1 MRTLVLYVFHEY
13 NDRVD
18 FFIKNAIFK
27 KDDLDFLVICND
39 EYFDIKSK
47 LPNYVAYLNRPNKGY
62 DFAAWSHGL
71 FYNDIYKNYD
81 HFIFVNSS
89 VMGPYLPPGFEGYWT
104 DIYINGLLQD
114 NVKLFG
120 STINCEFF
128 LRKDIELKH
137 HPILFSH
144 IQSYIFSMRGS
155 TLEYL
160 MKHDIFSKF
169 NHSDVFLKTIENK
182 ELGMSRKII
191 ENGWNI
197 GCLMDRYAGVDFR
210 FIYKKPEDYGIDFS
224 GDVMF
229 PEYVNNTFTP
239 EELIFIKGN
248 RCPNVPIPVILKK
261 AQEIIEVDDDDGLV
275 SIF

>member
-13 NDRVD
+13 NDRVE
-18 FFIKNAIFK
+18 FFINNCIFK
-27 KDDLDFLVICND
+27 KNDLDFLVICND
-39 EYFDIKSK
+39 EYFDIKNK

-71 FYNDIYKNYD
+71 FYNDIYKNYH

-89 VMGPYLPPGFEGYWT
+89 VMGPYLPTGFEGYWT

-120 STINCEFF
+120 STINCQFF
-128 LRKDIELKH
+128 LRNDIELKN
-137 HPILFSH
+137 HPILYSH
-144 IQSYIFSMRGS
+144 IQSYIFSMRKE

-160 MKHDIFSKF
+160 IKQEIFSKF

-210 FIYKKPEDYGIDFS
+210 FIYKKPEDYGIDFL

-229 PEYVNNTFTP
+229 PEYINNTFTP
-239 EELIFIKGN
+239 EEVIFIKGN
-248 RCPNVPIPVILKK
+248 RCPNVPIPVITKK
-261 AQEIIEVDDDDGLV
+261 APEIIDVEDDDGLV